1 MAGDLRRPGLSLA
14 VARRPPCLTA
24 SVSRAVGPA
33 KEGDVSSMAPAGL
46 TRTQI
51 VITVV
56 TAVVVFVAFLVL
68 VLKLSRRADRRREPG
83 GQRLRPG
90 SFGSD
95 DEEDNAGAPGYGRPA
110 GCGPPPL
117 WTDTRYDP
125 RCGRR

>member
-1 MAGDLRRPGLSLA
+1 M
-14 VARRPPCLTA
+14 
-24 SVSRAVGPA
+24 
-33 KEGDVSSMAPAGL
+33 SSMAPAGL

-51 VITVV
+51 VLTVV
-56 TAVVVFVAFLVL
+56 AAVVVFVAVLVL

-110 GCGPPPL
+110 GYGPPPL

-125 RCGRR
+125 RSGRR